1 MSKKTINGMH
11 KSELLTLIK
20 GIAAK
25 LNKVDQALEKTDLID
40 ELYEQIKVKKQ
51 EINDLAMPLI
61 SVNNSLL
68 CMPLIVFLLIFS
80 PFQNHYFNFMFCL
93 F

>member
-25 LNKVDQALEKTDLID
+25 LNKIDQALEKTDLID

-51 EINDLAMPLI
+51 EINDLHDVKI
-61 SVNNSLL
+61 SQCNFVNSLL
-68 CMPLIVFLLIFS
+68 CP
-80 PFQNHYFNFMFCL
+80 
-93 F
+93 

>member
-25 LNKVDQALEKTDLID
+25 LNKIDQALEKTDLIE
-40 ELYEQIKVKKQ
+40 ELYEQIKIKKE
-51 EINDLAMPLI
+51 EIDDLHDVI
-61 SVNNSLL
+61 FDFYFFNNSYFS
-68 CMPLIVFLLIFS
+68 CSIFI
-80 PFQNHYFNFMFCL
+80 FN
-93 F
+93 